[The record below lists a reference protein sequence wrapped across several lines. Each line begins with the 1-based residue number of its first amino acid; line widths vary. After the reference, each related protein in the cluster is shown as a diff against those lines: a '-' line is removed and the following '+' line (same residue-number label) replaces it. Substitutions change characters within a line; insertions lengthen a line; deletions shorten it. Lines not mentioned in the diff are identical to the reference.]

1 MGINNIPNK
10 FRNKKRNINNILK
23 IRLYDSKILILSKPK
38 SSQYQFIMKQKK
50 YMSIVL
56 EIYKKCRN
64 THIQF

>member
-23 IRLYDSKILILSKPK
+23 IRLYDSKILILSNPK
-38 SSQYQFIMKQKK
+38 SQYQFIMKQKK

-56 EIYKKCRN
+56 EIYKK
-64 THIQF
+64 I